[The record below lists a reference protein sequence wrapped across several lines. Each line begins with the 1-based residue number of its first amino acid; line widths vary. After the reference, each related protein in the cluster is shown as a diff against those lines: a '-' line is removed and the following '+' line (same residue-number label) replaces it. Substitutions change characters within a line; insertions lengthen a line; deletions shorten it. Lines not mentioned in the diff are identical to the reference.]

1 MQEEPVHY
9 YNVILG
15 KCACGAKPDPARKS
29 FSVFP
34 KNVNCPECLAALEK
48 ASGNSEVASG

>member
-1 MQEEPVHY
+1 MEDGLVHY

-15 KCACGAKPDPARKS
+15 KCACGAATNAEEKT

-34 KNVNCPECLAALEK
+34 QQVTCPACRALFK
-48 ASGNSEVASG
+48 STSEGPEQS